1 MHAPHA
7 EQGLVLCY
15 GGTFDPIHDG
25 HLAIARAARDAF
37 EVPVALIPAADPPHR
52 APPGA
57 NAAQRAHMISLAIA
71 GEPGLRLDLREL
83 RRAQRLD
90 RPSYT
95 YDTLQELR
103 HEHGPARPIAWL
115 LGADSFVGLP
125 QWHRWKELGGLAH
138 LVIAERP
145 GSALDA
151 ALPPALAAWAQGRWA
166 ESAQVL
172 AQEPSGRL
180 WRLQQ
185 PLRDESAS
193 QVRRAIAE
201 GGDGRAW
208 LPPAVAEFIAAEHL
222 YAMPAS

>member
-1 MHAPHA
+1 MGARHA
-7 EQGLVLCY
+7 ESGLVLCY
-15 GGTFDPIHDG
+15 GGTFDPVHRG

-37 EVPVALIPAADPPHR
+37 GVPVALIPAADPPHR
-52 APPGA
+52 PPPGA
-57 NAAQRAHMISLAIA
+57 NAAQRAQMIALAIA

-83 RRAQRLD
+83 QRAQRLD

-103 HEHGPARPIAWL
+103 HDYGPERPIAWL

-145 GSALDA
+145 GNRLDA

-166 ESAQVL
+166 DAAAVL
-172 AQEPSGRL
+172 AQVPAGRL
-180 WRLQQ
+180 WKLQQ
-185 PLRDESAS
+185 PLRSESAT
-193 QVRRAIAE
+193 QVRHDIAE
-201 GGDGRAW
+201 NGNWRAW
-208 LPPAVAEFIAAEHL
+208 VPEAVAEFIATQHL
-222 YAMPAS
+222 YAPVAS